1 MIGRLLGGGLMMI
14 TIGCAPAPP
23 ASEEA
28 ETYPV
33 QGGTGRL
40 CDAARAQPLV
50 GRESSTNLGAEA
62 LRLSGAG
69 TLRWLR
75 PGDVVT
81 MEYREDRLNIELD
94 SNGRVKAVRCG

>member
-1 MIGRLLGGGLMMI
+1 MIGRFVGGGLMMI
-14 TIGCAPAPP
+14 ATGCAPVPLA
-23 ASEEA
+23 AEEA

-33 QGGTGRL
+33 QGGTGRI
-40 CDAARAQPLV
+40 CNAAKAQPLV
-50 GRESSTNLGAEA
+50 GRARSAKLGAEA

-75 PGDVVT
+75 PGDIVT

-94 SNGRVKAVRCG
+94 AKGRVKAVRCG

>member
-1 MIGRLLGGGLMMI
+1 MIGRLVAGGLMMI

-23 ASEEA
+23 AGEEA
-28 ETYPV
+28 ESYPV
-33 QGGTGRL
+33 QGSSGRL
-40 CDAARAQPLV
+40 CDAAKAQSLV
-50 GRESSTNLGAEA
+50 GRARSATLGAEA

-75 PGDVVT
+75 PGEIVT

-94 SNGRVKAVRCG
+94 AKGRVKAIRCG